1 MTEPTL
7 TTSAGAPVADNQNSL
22 TASSLGPVLIEDHG
36 LIETLAR
43 RNLSAPWPRSRSK
56 EIVEYDR
63 RETWTQR
70 LTTKDR

>member
-22 TASSLGPVLIEDHG
+22 TASSLGPVLMQDHG

-43 RNLSAPWPRSRSK
+43 KTP
-56 EIVEYDR
+56 
-63 RETWTQR
+63 
-70 LTTKDR
+70 

>member
-7 TTSAGAPVADNQNSL
+7 TTSAGAPVANTQNSL

-43 RNLSAPWPRSRSK
+43 RNP
-56 EIVEYDR
+56 
-63 RETWTQR
+63 
-70 LTTKDR
+70 